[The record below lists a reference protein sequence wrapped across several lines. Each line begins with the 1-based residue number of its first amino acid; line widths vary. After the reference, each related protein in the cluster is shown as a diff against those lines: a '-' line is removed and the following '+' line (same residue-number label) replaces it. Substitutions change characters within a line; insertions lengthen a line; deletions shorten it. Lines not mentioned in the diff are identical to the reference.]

1 MAGVAAALGSPAV
14 GTLGFVFYE
23 SWTGSPGALNMVKGL
38 AAGGVFL
45 AISVATGLRRRAA
58 GRAVDVGYL
67 VASAFIG
74 ITLGDTAWLQ
84 ALQLLGARKTILL
97 NSLQPFIAWIFGVP
111 PFPWPLARDLSAS
124 EARRRVVRCLQARRS
139 CASARCRRGPSP
151 GSSSPCLAWAS
162 SRSARRSR
170 SLRRRRRAMMVGR
183 RGRRAGG
190 GYGGAT
196 L

>member
-58 GRAVDVGYL
+58 GRAIDMGYL

-111 PFPWPLARDLSAS
+111 PFPSAGRDPQQPLRLGAGWVGA
-124 EARRRVVRCLQARRS
+124 
-139 CASARCRRGPSP
+139 CRRGVP
-151 GSSSPCLAWAS
+151 
-162 SRSARRSR
+162 ARAHDVGEGF
-170 SLRRRRRAMMVGR
+170 RRAHPHR
-183 RGRRAGG
+183 RWRRPRRTQT
-190 GYGGAT
+190 GGAGVCGEGG
-196 L
+196 